1 MVACCS
7 LLLAC
12 SSNPPRSTPGDE
24 GGSGGSDET
33 GGSTGSG
40 TGGKGTAM
48 TGGRSGT
55 GGSTGSGTGG
65 ASETGGSTGSTGG
78 ASGSTGGA
86 PGTGGSTGT
95 GGSEGTGG
103 ASGGGAYKVEG
114 VATWRGDKTAAFS
127 VIHDDLCDASVN
139 GIFTIADPELMK
151 RGLHGGFGAI
161 TETCD
166 SQKAWG
172 KVKTLVDHGHDIFS
186 HSGTHHCLG
195 DASACSGNGT
205 PSSDYAKEIDATVA
219 AIMKNVG
226 VKAEF
231 FIFPYDVCGAGAV
244 ARLKSTGFLGARCGD
259 HGILPPDFTDAFKT
273 TFDIWG
279 PSYSKYVGK
288 GPCAGVKAD
297 SDAQPST
304 LTQACRTYVLQTYI
318 DDAIKAKGWTTR
330 EMHGF
335 DPGDIADGGWQT
347 VTTGDYHIYLDY
359 LKMKSD
365 AGDLWV
371 EGPTRVIRYRFAREK
386 CAMPTVQGSTLKFGA
401 PSADCTKYA
410 TPVSYI
416 VTTTDDP
423 ATLKTTQGGTVYP
436 ARKLGPSK
444 FAVDADPTKG
454 DAVISN

>member
-1 MVACCS
+1 MGTGGA
-7 LLLAC
+7 
-12 SSNPPRSTPGDE
+12 TP
-24 GGSGGSDET
+24 T
-33 GGSTGSG
+33 GGSTGE
-40 TGGKGTAM
+40 TGGAG
-48 TGGRSGT
+48 
-55 GGSTGSGTGG
+55 GGSPDAGSGTGG
-65 ASETGGSTGSTGG
+65 TSGGD
-78 ASGSTGGA
+78 
-86 PGTGGSTGT
+86 TGGSTGT
-95 GGSEGTGG
+95 GGS
-103 ASGGGAYKVEG
+103 SNPGGAYKLEG

-139 GIFTIADPELMK
+139 GIFKTADPELMQ

-166 SQKAWG
+166 SEKAWP
-172 KVKTLVDHGHDIFS
+172 KVKILVDHGHDIFS
-186 HSGTHHCLG
+186 HSATHHCLG

-205 PSSDYAKEIDATVA
+205 PSSDYTKEIDNTVA

-244 ARLKSTGFLGARCGD
+244 AHLKQNGFLGARCGG
-259 HGILPPDFTDAFKT
+259 HEVNPPDFTDPFKT

-297 SDAQPST
+297 SNAQPST

-318 DDAIKAKGWTTR
+318 DDTIKAKGWTTR

-335 DPGDIADGGWQT
+335 DPDDNPNGGWQT
-347 VTTGDYHIYLDY
+347 VTVGDYHIYLDY

-371 EGPTRVIRYRFAREK
+371 EGPTRVIKYRFAREK
-386 CAMPTVQGSTLKFGA
+386 CAMPTLEGSTLKFGT
-401 PSADCTKYA
+401 PSADCMKYA
-410 TPVSYI
+410 TPVSFI
-416 VTTTDDP
+416 VSTTDMSDP
-423 ATLKTTQGGTVYP
+423 ASLKTTQDAAVYP
-436 ARKLGPSK
+436 ARKLGPGK
-444 FAVDADPTKG
+444 FAVDADPTQG